1 MNLYTTALSIAGS
14 DPSGGAGI
22 QADIKTMS
30 ALGVYAMTAIT
41 AITVQNTV
49 GVRDVAGVAPEIVGG
64 QIDAVFD
71 DIRPDAVKIGM
82 LFSAD
87 TVRVVADRLVAR
99 AASNVVLDPV
109 MVATSG
115 DKLIT
120 DEAIDMIVKRL
131 IPVAT
136 LITPNA
142 NEARLLTG
150 TSDITL
156 QIAALRSLGAKNIL
170 LKGGDRDIDSDM
182 SVDYLAVENSDT
194 PVLLESRRVDT
205 TNTHGTG
212 CTLSSAIASFLARGF
227 DLTESVSNAKY
238 YITEALRHGAG
249 ITIGHGHGPVN
260 HLFSPTPAIINSK

>member
-150 TSDITL
+150 TSDIAL